1 MRSFVI
7 NKILSIQYRL
17 GKLIGKEKA
26 SHICILFEWTFLSLF
41 GREKYE
47 DKRIKQRR

>member
-1 MRSFVI
+1 MRGFVI

-17 GKLIGKEKA
+17 GKLMGKGKA
-26 SHICILFEWTFLSLF
+26 SHICLLFERAFLSLF

-47 DKRIKQRR
+47 DKRMKQRR

>member
-1 MRSFVI
+1 MRGFVI

-26 SHICILFEWTFLSLF
+26 SYLCILLERTFLGLF
-41 GREKYE
+41 GREKYGGSGM
-47 DKRIKQRR
+47 KQRR